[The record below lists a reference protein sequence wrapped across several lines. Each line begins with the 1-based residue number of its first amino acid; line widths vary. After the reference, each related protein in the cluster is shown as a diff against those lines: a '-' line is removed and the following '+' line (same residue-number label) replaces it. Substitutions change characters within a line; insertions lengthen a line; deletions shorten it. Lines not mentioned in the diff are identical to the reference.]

1 MARYLVNVESVVLIT
16 SLALTLTSTLAVLFI
31 EHIVQLE
38 LNATCLSN
46 SSESTCYTVEDV
58 QVIVSNWTT
67 IFLVCQ
73 TFPALLITLYVSTLS
88 DRIGR
93 KITMILPTIGF
104 IVAMINYSIVYVYV
118 LPIEYLLVGNIA
130 IGFSGS
136 ITLVRSGASS
146 YISDTASKNNLTF
159 RLSVLQGVA
168 MLGIALGQ
176 LGFSLWIEYSSFLP
190 SFLFM
195 TVMLVLSVPYIMYFI
210 EETVTENQTAT
221 SVGKVLTDM
230 IQVVK
235 NNTNDRRCRII
246 SWLILRFMTSI
257 LINPFGV
264 AMMLYFIGPPLLWS
278 TTEIG
283 YFTFSFI
290 MSLTLGMLF
299 ITKPLQKYC
308 NMSDYS
314 LFYLGSLSA
323 MSSSLIIAAGTTD
336 AVVYLSVP
344 MALLAVLPKAIV
356 EAQLSKLV
364 EKNERGAIFAQAGV
378 LDNLGFLLGPIWI
391 GVTYSATVETNPS
404 LIFYIMFAGA
414 LINMLLVIFIQLK
427 FGSIEETMDSSFKS
441 EEEYIASEE
450 THLLPTSSKVLL
462 KDSIAG
468 DHTTTTYTT
477 NRTITYHQS

>member
-1 MARYLVNVESVVLIT
+1 MV
-16 SLALTLTSTLAVLFI
+16 
-31 EHIVQLE
+31 
-38 LNATCLSN
+38 
-46 SSESTCYTVEDV
+46 
-58 QVIVSNWTT
+58 
-67 IFLVCQ
+67 
-73 TFPALLITLYVSTLS
+73 
-88 DRIGR
+88 
-93 KITMILPTIGF
+93 LPTIGF
-104 IVAMINYSIVYVYV
+104 LLAAINYSVVYAYV
-118 LPIEYLLVGNIA
+118 LPIEYLIIGNLA
-130 IGFSGS
+130 IGFSGNCS
-136 ITLVRSGASS
+136 LLQSGACS
-146 YISDTASKNNLTF
+146 YISDITANEENVTF
-159 RLSVLQGVA
+159 RLSVLQGVSMFGQA
-168 MLGIALGQ
+168 IGQ
-176 LGFSLWIEYSSFLP
+176 LGFSLWIGHSSFLP

-195 TVMLVLSVPYIMYFI
+195 TGMLVLCIPYIICFI
-210 EETVTENQTAT
+210 KETVVRSSTTTTVKEVV
-221 SVGKVLTDM
+221 SDM
-230 IQVVK
+230 IQVVTK
-235 NNTNDRRCRII
+235 NTNDRRFRLIFWLVIRFLTSMEINAYGI
-246 SWLILRFMTSI
+246 S
-257 LINPFGV
+257 
-264 AMMLYFIGPPLLWS
+264 MMLYFIGPPLEWS

-283 YFTFSFI
+283 YFTFSFLI
-290 MSLTLGMLF
+290 SVTVGMLF